1 MGPSTVKLLKDLAAR
16 QAHFEATT
24 RLSAT
29 NNHLAVRGQAE
40 LQEHE
45 NWLAAG
51 KYKRWCRAL
60 SCALQTMNA
69 NMLAVGRLR
78 AQRLDERR
86 AIAREDS
93 EASAAFTGH
102 YRGE

>member
-1 MGPSTVKLLKDLAAR
+1 
-16 QAHFEATT
+16 
-24 RLSAT
+24 
-29 NNHLAVRGQAE
+29 
-40 LQEHE
+40 
-45 NWLAAG
+45 
-51 KYKRWCRAL
+51 
-60 SCALQTMNA
+60 MNA